1 MMRRLT
7 SLSGSRLSAIAGVL
21 VWALATSAGC
31 AVAAGLT
38 GSSDAACVG
47 ICDSGADGSSAAVDG
62 SSSGSSQPPGD
73 ATSSDMLDSSQT
85 PSDDAASESAV
96 EGPGPDATAV
106 DSTPEGAGPP
116 RDGGLDGSAGARDAQ
131 PDAARPKCG
140 SGILAPTTA
149 VASSVTSPNVA
160 AFAIDGLLTTRWE
173 SLWADP
179 QTIDVDFGAP
189 VFIGEVDVLW
199 EAACAKNYDLEVS
212 MDGAAWTT
220 IQNGTISGNTLA
232 ANAVANP
239 PSPPTDWS
247 KAVVTKPL
255 SAVGRHLR
263 VHGTVRCTVYGYSIW
278 EMRAYGDRNAAC
290 MP

>member
-1 MMRRLT
+1 MGRLT
-7 SLSGSRLSAIAGVL
+7 SLSGWLLSAIVGVEA
-21 VWALATSAGC
+21 WALVTSAGC
-31 AVAAGLT
+31 AVASGL
-38 GSSDAACVG
+38 SASDAACVG
-47 ICDSGADGSSAAVDG
+47 TCDSAADGSPAAVEG
-62 SSSGSSQPPGD
+62 GSSGSSQPPGD
-73 ATSSDMLDSSQT
+73 ATASDMLDGSQT
-85 PSDDAASESAV
+85 PSDDAASESTV

-106 DSTPEGAGPP
+106 DSSPEGAGPP
-116 RDGGLDGSAGARDAQ
+116 RDAGLDSSTGGDAQ
-131 PDAARPKCG
+131 PDASRPKCG
-140 SGILAPTTA
+140 SGILAPMTA

-160 AFAIDGLLTTRWE
+160 AFATDGLLTTRWE

-220 IQNGTISGNTLA
+220 IPNGTISGNTLA

-255 SAVGRHLR
+255 SVVARRLR

-278 EMRAYGDRNAAC
+278 EMRAYGDRNASC